1 MVAQAIG
8 KEIAKTLELEFYDSD
23 EEITKK
29 TGKTPAQI
37 ILESGESAFR
47 DIESEVI
54 KDLSVKSGAVI
65 SLGGGAVLR
74 EENVINLKRNGT
86 IVYIKRDLNLLTCK
100 NRPLSKEQGIEK
112 LFEVRNPIYE
122 RVSDI
127 KVENDKDIKS
137 CVKKVIEIYENTC
150 N

>member
-1 MVAQAIG
+1 MNQ
-8 KEIAKTLELEFYDSD
+8 KAKTQEFKKHISQLLLKHKQLLRQSFNERKKLAKKLAKALNKEVYDSD

-37 ILESGESAFR
+37 ILESGEKAFR

-54 KDLSVKSGAVI
+54 KGLSVKSGAVI

-74 EENVINLKRNGT
+74 DENVINLKRNGT
-86 IVYIKRDLNLLTCK
+86 MVYIKRDLNLLTCK

-112 LFEVRNPIYE
+112 LFEVYE
-122 RVSDI
+122 I
-127 KVENDKDIKS
+127 
-137 CVKKVIEIYENTC
+137 
-150 N
+150 